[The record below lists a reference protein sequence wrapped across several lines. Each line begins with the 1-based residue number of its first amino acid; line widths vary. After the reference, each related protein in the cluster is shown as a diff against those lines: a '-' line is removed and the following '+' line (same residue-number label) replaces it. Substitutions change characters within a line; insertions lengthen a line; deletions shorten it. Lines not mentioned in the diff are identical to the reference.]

1 MNKKWIPYVNDQV
14 GGDAVLQAR
23 DAASAAAA
31 AAAKARMPP
40 YLQAAF
46 AAAEAAAI
54 GASAKLPLTQRGQLE
69 EACRAALQ
77 VADRCGMTAEE
88 KTAVGAAA
96 AAAAATW
103 ATPEERSEI
112 ASSFALATAANLG
125 MSAEAQQQA
134 AGGVSGCWQDW
145 THSGCLCIPRKAQN
159 LQSRFLLVWEMNE
172 DHVVCFLPT
181 VVPVC

>member
-1 MNKKWIPYVNDQV
+1 
-14 GGDAVLQAR
+14 
-23 DAASAAAA
+23 
-31 AAAKARMPP
+31 MPP
-40 YLQAAF
+40 HLQAAF

-88 KTAVGAAA
+88 KTAVGAASCSSSCNVGH
-96 AAAAATW
+96 
-103 ATPEERSEI
+103 PEERSEI

-134 AGGVSGCWQDW
+134 AGGVSAAGRIEHIQDVYVFIEKHKPAI
-145 THSGCLCIPRKAQN
+145 TI
-159 LQSRFLLVWEMNE
+159 LLVERWMRIMR
-172 DHVVCFLPT
+172 LLS
-181 VVPVC
+181 